1 MNSPQLE
8 TLRNKSFLW
17 RCCRYVAVKNI
28 QMELLEVVKYSI
40 LLPSQNIPQRLAK
53 GIASF
58 LEIFNSPDCTP
69 KKNSVW
75 STLYSWIS
83 RGQNIGK
90 MRSLLFVSLLRESG
104 EHPAH
109 LVQLDVLLRDLVLQP
124 SRVTVD
130 CSIATSISFPICFFI
145 AVLSLWIWYFKT
157 QPIWT
162 CRVAPQS
169 SSVWCSLSYPP
180 DGNNW

>member
-1 MNSPQLE
+1 MNSPHLA

-58 LEIFNSPDCTP
+58 LEIFNSPDCTL

-75 STLYSWIS
+75 FKFYSWVS
-83 RGQNIGK
+83 RGQNVGK
-90 MRSLLFVSLLRESG
+90 MRSLLILSLLRESG
-104 EHPAH
+104 EQPAH
-109 LVQLDVLLRDLVLQP
+109 LVQLDVLLGDLVLQP

-130 CSIATSISFPICFFI
+130 CLFTIILNLFLIADLMFQGSTN
-145 AVLSLWIWYFKT
+145 LNL
-157 QPIWT
+157 
-162 CRVAPQS
+162 
-169 SSVWCSLSYPP
+169 
-180 DGNNW
+180 